1 MNTVKTTGSPVIAE
15 EKKLHLSTKGLL
27 NRTAYGIMYLF
38 LIIVAIFQIFPIV
51 WLFLFSLKNNQEVF
65 NMSPFALPESP
76 KWENYAKVWTE
87 GNISQYFFNS
97 VTYTI
102 VAVLLTVLLASMVT
116 FAITRMHWKG
126 NKLVLGI
133 FMVGLMIPVHS
144 TLIPLFS
151 TFTKINLIDN
161 PLSIIL
167 AYTAFNLPVTIM
179 ILLGFYEALPREVEE
194 AAVMDGAS
202 INHIFFK
209 ITLPMTSPVIAT
221 AGIINM
227 IYNWNEFVFVNTF
240 ISSDRF
246 KTLTVGIQNFIGQ
259 YTTDWGAI
267 GATLVISILPILLA
281 FIILSNR
288 IVEGIASGSVKG

>member
-1 MNTVKTTGSPVIAE
+1 METVKPDGTPRIG
-15 EKKLHLSTKGLL
+15 KGLDTKL
-27 NRTAYGIMYLF
+27 VSKPIINRIAYGIMYVF
-38 LIIVAIFQIFPIV
+38 LVLVAVFQIFPII

-65 NMSPFALPESP
+65 NMSPFSLPENP

-87 GNISQYFFNS
+87 GNISLYFLNS
-97 VTYTI
+97 VTYTLS
-102 VAVLLTVLLASMVT
+102 AVMLTVVLASMVT

-126 NKLVLGI
+126 SRLVLGL

-151 TFTKINLIDN
+151 TFTNINLIDN

-167 AYTAFNLPVTIM
+167 TYTAFNLPITIM

-202 INHIFFK
+202 IHHIFFK
-209 ITLPMTSPVIAT
+209 ITLPMTMPVMAT
-221 AGIINM
+221 AAIINM

-240 ISSDRF
+240 ISSNSF

-267 GATLVISILPILLA
+267 GATLVISILPILIA
-281 FIILSNR
+281 FLILSNR

>member
-1 MNTVKTTGSPVIAE
+1 METVKPDGAQRIGNGLDT
-15 EKKLHLSTKGLL
+15 KLVSKPIV
-27 NRTAYGIMYLF
+27 NRLAYGIMYVF
-38 LIIVAIFQIFPIV
+38 LVLVAVFQIFPII
-51 WLFLFSLKNNQEVF
+51 WLFLFSLKSNQEVF
-65 NMSPFALPESP
+65 NMSPFSLPENP

-87 GNISQYFFNS
+87 GNISLYFINS
-97 VTYTI
+97 VTYTLA
-102 VAVLLTVLLASMVT
+102 AVILTVVLASMVT

-126 NKLVLGI
+126 SRLVLGL

-151 TFTKINLIDN
+151 TFTNINLIDN

-167 AYTAFNLPVTIM
+167 TYTAFNLPITIM

-202 INHIFFK
+202 IHHIFFK
-209 ITLPMTSPVIAT
+209 ITLPMTMPVMAT
-221 AGIINM
+221 AAIINM

-240 ISSDRF
+240 ISSDSF

-267 GATLVISILPILLA
+267 GATLVISILPILIA
-281 FIILSNR
+281 FLILSNR